1 MMTRF
6 KDRTTGEIL
15 VLMIAG
21 TICGAVAIGM
31 ISIILLAIFRPG
43 YDYNG
48 GARTIADLLT
58 TMVGLLAGYL
68 AGKTVN
74 MSKKPEDDDIE

>member
-1 MMTRF
+1 MSPKLR
-6 KDRTTGEIL
+6 DRPTGELL

-21 TICGAVAIGM
+21 TLCGAVVIGSL
-31 ISIILLAIFRPG
+31 SIIAIAMFRPE

-68 AGKTVN
+68 AGRTTIKN
-74 MSKKPEDDDIE
+74 GNGEQKE

>member
-1 MMTRF
+1 M
-6 KDRTTGEIL
+6 KDRPTGEIL

-21 TICGAVAIGM
+21 TICGAVVLGTIT
-31 ISIILLAIFRPG
+31 ILVLALLRPD

-68 AGKTVN
+68 AGKSSN
-74 MSKKPEDDDIE
+74 GKSKNGEE

>member
-1 MMTRF
+1 MTRF
-6 KDRTTGEIL
+6 KDRPTGEIL

-21 TICGAVAIGM
+21 TICGAVVIGM
-31 ISIILLAIFRPG
+31 FSIIVLAIIHPG

-48 GARTIADLLT
+48 GARTVADLLA

-68 AGKTVN
+68 AGKSTTIFRKDED
-74 MSKKPEDDDIE
+74 SPEE